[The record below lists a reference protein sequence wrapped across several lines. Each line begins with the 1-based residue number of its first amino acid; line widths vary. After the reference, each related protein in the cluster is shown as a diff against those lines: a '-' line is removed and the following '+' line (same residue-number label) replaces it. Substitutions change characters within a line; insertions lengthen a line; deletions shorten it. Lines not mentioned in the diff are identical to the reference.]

1 MECFIP
7 TSKKQHSPPKLTEK
21 TYSNSQNVS
30 WNCIR
35 VLCFLSFIFPIYNL
49 MWCLIPACAILCWLL
64 YLLYFNICLNVWYV
78 VWHIFRFVCQLNW
91 QILKNKQTQTNKQT
105 NTVRLWGFGQGRV
118 VSSWGLPGHWSVGSE
133 LLLCTSFVLHI
144 YYYHY
149 CYFSLLFLTLSP
161 SSTFS
166 NSLPHPM
173 EKRDGESKQRAV

>member
-91 QILKNKQTQTNKQT
+91 QILKNKHTQTNKTKQNKPT
-105 NTVRLWGFGQGRV
+105 KKHQINKKITKINSGWSREEKGVYRV
-118 VSSWGLPGHWSVGSE
+118 E
-133 LLLCTSFVLHI
+133 LK
-144 YYYHY
+144 Y
-149 CYFSLLFLTLSP
+149 LTETYML
-161 SSTFS
+161 TC
-166 NSLPHPM
+166 
-173 EKRDGESKQRAV
+173 RDWKCCV

>member
-64 YLLYFNICLNVWYV
+64 YLLYFSICLNVWYV

-91 QILKNKQTQTNKQT
+91 QILKNKQTQTNKKKQNKPT
-105 NTVRLWGFGQGRV
+105 EKHQINKKITKINSGWSREEKGVYRV
-118 VSSWGLPGHWSVGSE
+118 E
-133 LLLCTSFVLHI
+133 LK
-144 YYYHY
+144 Y
-149 CYFSLLFLTLSP
+149 LTETYML
-161 SSTFS
+161 TC
-166 NSLPHPM
+166 
-173 EKRDGESKQRAV
+173 RDWKGCV